1 MARDIEEFLRRAAER
16 RKQAQQGGGGGQ
28 QRPPAQ
34 RPPAQRP
41 DPPPPRQ
48 TISNRDVVPTRTKFP
63 EQQPHSIGEESID
76 EHVRRHIDVSDIV
89 EHVDHLAE
97 DIEQADERMEA
108 HLDQVFDHDVGSSKF
123 GTGKGAT
130 DELHRATRSNTA
142 AQDLL
147 KLLQSPA
154 TVRQSIMIAEIL
166 KRPDFSDFE

>member
-41 DPPPPRQ
+41 APPPPRQ
-48 TISNRDVVPTRTKFP
+48 TISSRDIVSNRTQFP

-97 DIEQADERMEA
+97 EIEQADERMDA
-108 HLDQVFDHDVGSSKF
+108 HLDQVFDHEVGSKIGS
-123 GTGKGAT
+123 GKGAT
-130 DELHRATRSNTA
+130 DELKRATRNNSA

>member
-16 RKQAQQGGGGGQ
+16 RKKAQQGGGGGQ
-28 QRPPAQ
+28 QQQ

-41 DPPPPRQ
+41 TPPPPRQ
-48 TISNRDVVPTRTKFP
+48 TISERDIVPARVAFP

-97 DIEQADERMEA
+97 DIEQADERMDA
-108 HLDQVFDHDVGSSKF
+108 HLDEVFDHEVGSKLGS
-123 GTGKGAT
+123 GKGAT
-130 DELHRATRSNTA
+130 DELKRATRSNKATSG
-142 AQDLL
+142 LL
-147 KLLQSPA
+147 KMLQDPA
-154 TVRQSIMIAEIL
+154 SVRQSILIAEIL